1 MQLSKTY
8 NLVMHKHL
16 PYLMLQAIL
25 SYMLGCVQCA
35 QQYQRSR
42 FCCKG
47 IKQSMEISLL
57 MLWSLKE
64 DNKLKNMLSMCGN
77 VFTKMVPVQFKV
89 MLPQPSPK
97 KQGRKL
103 KKRKY
108 IMLHGNTGNTGSKI
122 VKSYLQFFEMLEAFN
137 YKARTIVVIIT
148 RAKMPSWAHI
158 IYIHTS
164 HTHCSV
170 LMK

>member
-1 MQLSKTY
+1 
-8 NLVMHKHL
+8 
-16 PYLMLQAIL
+16 
-25 SYMLGCVQCA
+25 
-35 QQYQRSR
+35 
-42 FCCKG
+42 
-47 IKQSMEISLL
+47 
-57 MLWSLKE
+57 
-64 DNKLKNMLSMCGN
+64 
-77 VFTKMVPVQFKV
+77 
-89 MLPQPSPK
+89 
-97 KQGRKL
+97 
-103 KKRKY
+103 
-108 IMLHGNTGNTGSKI
+108 MLHGNTGNIGSKI